1 MLSNLVGT
9 MRARRVRGW
18 QVAEATGVGESQLSR
33 AVNGHEQL
41 GPIHRQRIAEY
52 LRADAVW
59 LFSDQFKVPPLAA
72 VAVAAAVSVE
82 GRGG

>member
-41 GPIHRQRIAEY
+41 GPIQRQRIAEY
-52 LRADAVW
+52 LRADVGW
-59 LFSDQFKVPPLAA
+59 LFSREFKVPPLGK
-72 VAVAAAVSVE
+72 VAAAVSV
-82 GRGG
+82 GVGGG